1 MFEHLRVKKNLIYNI
16 KVYTINNACGTIQSL
31 LVNTKNNN
39 VSEVIN
45 ESIAILNK
53 YKVENIEKIFIEA
66 EKKRYL
72 ISYHETYYN
81 DADYANYYGPQYL
94 YKHFLNTK
102 ILSPKDLHNSIM
114 KITADEIKS
123 IINEVFN
130 FNKCIIVYSNKEKP
144 LKSLIKLT
152 LTE

>member
-1 MFEHLRVKKNLIYNI
+1 MFVQVKNPSSENANI
-16 KVYTINNACGTIQSL
+16 KSQ
-31 LVNTKNNN
+31 
-39 VSEVIN
+39 VSHF
-45 ESIAILNK
+45 SRLPQA
-53 YKVENIEKIFIEA
+53 
-66 EKKRYL
+66 RY
-72 ISYHETYYN
+72 I
-81 DADYANYYGPQYL
+81 